1 VSGDDST
8 TNTTTSPAAT
18 DTQAERSDVL
28 GEIRR
33 QRIDKVHHLR
43 ELGIDPYPPDAVG
56 RTPIAEARALADGE
70 PATIAGRIMLLR
82 PMGNLTFGQLHD
94 ESGEMQFMIS
104 RRELPEDHMPGYKAL
119 TKLLDIG
126 DFVAIEG
133 YRLQTKTG
141 ELSVGARKVTIL
153 TKSLRPLPDKHSGL
167 NNEEILLRKRYLDI
181 LLHREIQEMIYAK
194 ARFWRSMR
202 RFLEDAGFVEVQT
215 PALEFTTGGAD
226 ARPFV
231 AHHNYLDTEVS
242 LRISMGELWQKRLLV
257 GGLERTFEIGR
268 QFRNENQSR
277 EHLNDYDQ
285 MEFYWAYAD
294 YESGMRLV
302 QELFTHVIRET
313 FGTLTFD
320 LHRNGREYHVDL
332 GAEWAR
338 YDYFET
344 IQQILGI
351 DAASA
356 PTDKLIG
363 LIDDLGIA
371 VDRRGLNRA
380 RAMDALWK
388 HCRRSLAGPGF
399 LINEPLEVS
408 PLAKGR
414 PDRPGIV
421 ERFHVIVAGSELGN
435 GYSELND
442 PLEQARRFEEQR
454 EMRAAGDVE
463 AQMPDPEFVEALE
476 YGMPPACGF
485 GLSERVFAF
494 FMDKSVRE
502 CQIFPLLRPLAP
514 GEGQGDQ
521 AQGEQGQGEQGRGE
535 QGHGEQCPANKAT
548 AN

>member
-1 VSGDDST
+1 MPADDST
-8 TNTTTSPAAT
+8 STAASGPAPAGT
-18 DTQAERSDVL
+18 EPDVSRPDVL
-28 GEIRR
+28 AEIRQ
-33 QRIDKVHHLR
+33 QRIAKVHQLR
-43 ELGIDPYPPDAVG
+43 DMGLDPYPPDAV
-56 RTPIAEARALADGE
+56 RRIPVAEARAVPDGE
-70 PATIAGRIMLLR
+70 PASIAGRIMLLR

-94 ESGEMQFMIS
+94 ESGDMQFMIS
-104 RRELPEDHMPGYKAL
+104 RRDLPEDHQPGYKAL
-119 TKLLDIG
+119 VKLLDIG

-133 YRLQTKTG
+133 HRVQTKTG

-167 NNEEILLRKRYLDI
+167 TNEEALLRQRYLDI
-181 LLHREIQEMIYAK
+181 LLHRDIQEMIYAK

-202 RFLEDAGFVEVQT
+202 RFLEDHDFTEVQT
-215 PALEFTTGGAD
+215 PALELTTGGAD
-226 ARPFV
+226 ARPFI
-231 AHHNYLDTEVS
+231 AHHNYLDTDVC

-285 MEFYWAYAD
+285 MEFYWAYAN
-294 YESGMRLV
+294 YETGMQLV
-302 QELFTHVIRET
+302 EELFRHVIRET
-313 FGTLTFD
+313 FGTLRFG
-320 LHRNGREYHVDL
+320 LHRNGREYQVDL

-338 YDYFET
+338 YDYYDT
-344 IQQILGI
+344 ISQFLGLEVQ
-351 DAASA
+351 SA
-356 PTDKLIG
+356 GTDKLVSI
-363 LIDDLGIA
+363 IDELGIV
-371 VDRRGLNRA
+371 VDRDGLNRA

-388 HCRRSLAGPGF
+388 HCRRGLAGPGF
-399 LINEPLEVS
+399 LVNEPLEVS
-408 PLAKGR
+408 PLAKSR

-454 EMRAAGDVE
+454 QMRAAGDAE

-502 CQIFPLLRPLAP
+502 CQIFPLLRPLP
-514 GEGQGDQ
+514 PGQG
-521 AQGEQGQGEQGRGE
+521 
-535 QGHGEQCPANKAT
+535 
-548 AN
+548 

>member
-1 VSGDDST
+1 MSGDST
-8 TNTTTSPAAT
+8 ADGTTSGREAGA
-18 DTQAERSDVL
+18 QAGRADVL
-28 GEIRR
+28 SEIRR
-33 QRIDKVHHLR
+33 QRIDKVAQLR
-43 ELGIDPYPPDAVG
+43 ELGIDPYPPDAVT
-56 RTPIAEARALADGE
+56 RTPIADALRLADDE
-70 PATIAGRIMLLR
+70 PVTVAGRIMLLR
-82 PMGNLTFGQLHD
+82 PMGNLTFGKLHD

-104 RRELPEDHMPGYKAL
+104 RRDLPADSVPGYKAL
-119 TKLLDIG
+119 TKLLDMG
-126 DFVAIEG
+126 DFIAVQG
-133 YRLQTKTG
+133 YRLHTKAG
-141 ELSVGARKVTIL
+141 EPSVAARKVSIL

-167 NNEEILLRKRYLDI
+167 TNEEVLLRKRYLDI
-181 LLHREIQEMIYAK
+181 LLHRDIQEMIYAK

-202 RFLEDAGFVEVQT
+202 RFLEDQGFIEVQT

-226 ARPFV
+226 ARPFI
-231 AHHNYLDTEVS
+231 AHHNYLDTDVC

-285 MEFYWAYAD
+285 MEFYWAYAN

-302 QELFTHVIRET
+302 EELFRHVIRET
-313 FGTLTFD
+313 FGTLRFD
-320 LHRNGREYHVDL
+320 LHRGGREYHVDL
-332 GAEWAR
+332 GADWAR
-338 YDYFET
+338 YDYYET
-344 IQQILGI
+344 IERILGV
-351 DAASA
+351 DVASA

-363 LIDDLGIA
+363 VIDDLGIA
-371 VDRRGLNRA
+371 VDRAALNPA

-388 HCRRSLAGPGF
+388 HCRRGLSGPGF
-399 LINEPLEVS
+399 LVNEPLEVS

-442 PLEQARRFEEQR
+442 PQEQARRFEEQQRMR
-454 EMRAAGDVE
+454 EAGDSE

-502 CQIFPLLRPLAP
+502 CQIFPLLRPLDLDPAASTAAP
-514 GEGQGDQ
+514 DPDGEPG
-521 AQGEQGQGEQGRGE
+521 
-535 QGHGEQCPANKAT
+535 
-548 AN
+548 